1 MGNPALLGNQLGIL
15 KCWLML
21 VHVYIALPCS
31 PTFLILYIY
40 NNIWSL
46 KLYLCPLYLNMFIPQ
61 YLNWFVRSEW
71 GHHGKAM
78 VWTPPTARCQ
88 HRGVLHST
96 SAAHFS
102 RPHRLAL
109 LGDAGL
115 GWKKHG
121 IRRPAGVYCG
131 SCLFVVVLS
140 VLSLS
145 LSRLSPWHGF
155 LPRLTWIP
163 LPPSSFSFC
172 LQLSLLVVGSTLL
185 TPRSTPAWVCT
196 SCCHFDGCFRFFS
209 VASYIQY
216 LIHWLLCRTPF
227 TRITFLNIAFFKPF
241 LNMAFSKTL
250 VYTHA
255 LVQT

>member
-1 MGNPALLGNQLGIL
+1 
-15 KCWLML
+15 
-21 VHVYIALPCS
+21 
-31 PTFLILYIY
+31 
-40 NNIWSL
+40 
-46 KLYLCPLYLNMFIPQ
+46 MFIPQ
-61 YLNWFVRSEW
+61 YLNRFVRSEW

-163 LPPSSFSFC
+163 PSPPALFRFVFSFPY
-172 LQLSLLVVGSTLL
+172 LWWAQLCSRLAQHRLEFAHLAVISMVVSVFSPSLLISNTWSTGFCAERLL
-185 TPRSTPAWVCT
+185 
-196 SCCHFDGCFRFFS
+196 
-209 VASYIQY
+209 
-216 LIHWLLCRTPF
+216 
-227 TRITFLNIAFFKPF
+227 
-241 LNMAFSKTL
+241 
-250 VYTHA
+250 HA
-255 LVQT
+255 

>member
-1 MGNPALLGNQLGIL
+1 
-15 KCWLML
+15 
-21 VHVYIALPCS
+21 
-31 PTFLILYIY
+31 
-40 NNIWSL
+40 
-46 KLYLCPLYLNMFIPQ
+46 MFIPQ
-61 YLNWFVRSEW
+61 YLNRFVRSEW

-163 LPPSSFSFC
+163 PSPPALFRFVFSFPYLWWAQLCSC
-172 LQLSLLVVGSTLL
+172 LAQHRLEFAHLAVISMVVS
-185 TPRSTPAWVCT
+185 V
-196 SCCHFDGCFRFFS
+196 FS
-209 VASYIQY
+209 PVASYIQY